1 MMIRTLTLLHAITIA
16 GGLALFAQPGAI
28 DPSFDPGA
36 GANDRLFYAA
46 LQADGKL
53 LVAGELTAYDGVTRN
68 GIARLNADGSLDTAF
83 DPGDG
88 PEFQIYCMA
97 VQPDGK
103 IIVGGQFNE
112 FDGVSAN
119 MIVRLN
125 PDGSVDNSFDTGGGA
140 DWIVF
145 SIKLQTDGKILIG
158 GNFLEFDGV
167 PRSGIARL
175 NPDGSLD
182 TSFDP
187 GAGLGST
194 TGATSVSAFAIQPDG
209 RIIIGGSFTSYD
221 GVPRNSIAR
230 IHADG
235 ALDTSF
241 DPGDGAQFG
250 FVGVSDMALLP
261 DGRIIL
267 GGDFTL
273 YDGVVRSYLARV
285 NTDGSL
291 DASFVPGTGPDS
303 WVNAIA
309 LQPDGKVVVGGFFN
323 SFDDVL
329 RNGLLRVN
337 ADGTLDAGFDTGTGM
352 ALVDEIVFDLV
363 LQPDGK
369 VLAAGEFTEYDGT
382 PRNHIVRVEGGVLT
396 AVPMQGAG
404 EEMAFAWPNP
414 TEGTLFLAGPASGVV
429 CDAQGR
435 VLMHFQRA
443 MQLDLSGL
451 VPGRYVLRT
460 DDGRVRSF
468 VRQ

>member
-1 MMIRTLTLLHAITIA
+1 MIRTLTLFHAITVA

-36 GANDRLFYAA
+36 GANDRLFCAA

-103 IIVGGQFNE
+103 ILVGGQFNE
-112 FDGVSAN
+112 FDGVAAN

-140 DWIVF
+140 DWIIL
-145 SIKLQTDGKILIG
+145 SIKLQSDGKILIG

-175 NPDGSLD
+175 NADGSLD

-194 TGATSVSAFAIQPDG
+194 SGATGISAFLIQSDG
-209 RIIIGGSFTSYD
+209 RILIGGSFTSYD

-261 DGRIIL
+261 DGKIIL

-273 YDGVVRSYLARV
+273 YDGVFRSYLARV

-329 RNGLLRVN
+329 RNSLLRVN

-363 LQPDGK
+363 LQPDGR
-369 VLAAGEFTEYDGT
+369 VFAAGEFTVYDGT
-382 PRNHIVRVEGGVLT
+382 PRNHIVRVQGGVIT
-396 AVPMQGAG
+396 SVPMGTTGQEAP
-404 EEMAFAWPNP
+404 FAWPNP
-414 TEGTLFLAGPASGVV
+414 AEGTVFLSEPLSGTV

-435 VLMHFQRA
+435 AVARFQRDL
-443 MQLDLSGL
+443 QVDLSGL
-451 VPGRYVLRT
+451 APGRYTLRAE
-460 DDGRVRSF
+460 DGRV
-468 VRQ
+468 QHIIKK

>member
-1 MMIRTLTLLHAITIA
+1 MIRTLTLLPTLVLA

-28 DPSFDPGA
+28 DPTFDPGA
-36 GANDRLFYAA
+36 GANDRLFCAA
-46 LQADGKL
+46 LRPDGKL
-53 LVAGELTAYDGVTRN
+53 LVAGELTAFDGVQRN
-68 GIARLNADGSLDTAF
+68 GLARLNADGSLDTAF

-88 PEFQIYCMA
+88 PEFQIYCLA
-97 VQPDGK
+97 TQPDGK
-103 IIVGGQFNE
+103 VLAGGQFNT
-112 FDGVSAN
+112 FDGVPAN

-125 PDGSVDNSFDTGGGA
+125 PDGSVDNSFDTGTGA
-140 DWIVF
+140 DWIVL
-145 SIKLQTDGKILIG
+145 SIKLQPDGKILVG
-158 GNFLEFDGV
+158 GNFLEFNGV

-175 NPDGSLD
+175 NADGSLD

-194 TGATSVSAFAIQPDG
+194 TGATGISAFLVQPDG
-209 RIIIGGSFTSYD
+209 RIVIGGSFNSYD
-221 GVPRNSIAR
+221 GVPRNSIVR

-235 ALDTSF
+235 SLDTSF
-241 DPGDGAQFG
+241 DPGTGAQFG
-250 FVGVSDMALLP
+250 FIGVSDMALQP
-261 DGRIIL
+261 DGKIVL
-267 GGDFTL
+267 GGDFAV
-273 YDGVVRSYLARV
+273 YDGVPRSYLARV
-285 NTDGSL
+285 DADGGL
-291 DASFVPGTGPDS
+291 DAGFLPGTGPDS

-352 ALVDEIVFDLV
+352 ALVDETVFDVV

-369 VLAAGEFTEYDGT
+369 VLAAGEFTVYDGT

-396 AVPMQGAG
+396 AVPMQDAG
-404 EEMAFAWPNP
+404 EEVSFAWPNP
-414 TEGTLFLAGPASGVV
+414 AERTLFLSGPASGVV

-435 VLMHFQRA
+435 VLMHFQRE

-460 DDGRVRSF
+460 DDGQVQSI

>member
-1 MMIRTLTLLHAITIA
+1 MIRTLTLLYAITVA

-28 DPSFDPGA
+28 DPTFDPGA
-36 GANDRLFYAA
+36 GANDRLFCAA

-68 GIARLNADGSLDTAF
+68 GIARLNPDGSLDTAF

-88 PEFQIYCMA
+88 PEFQIYSMA

-103 IIVGGQFNE
+103 ILVGGQFNE
-112 FDGVSAN
+112 FDGVTAN

-125 PDGSVDNSFDTGGGA
+125 PDGSVDSGFDTGTGA
-140 DWIVF
+140 DWIVL
-145 SIKLQTDGKILIG
+145 SIKPQSDGKILVG

-175 NPDGSLD
+175 NADGSLD

-187 GAGLGST
+187 GTGLGST
-194 TGATSVSAFAIQPDG
+194 SGATGISAFLIQSDG
-209 RIIIGGSFTSYD
+209 RILIGGSFTSYD

-267 GGDFTL
+267 GGDFAMF
-273 YDGVVRSYLARV
+273 DGMFRSYLARV
-285 NTDGSL
+285 NIDGSL

-323 SFDDVL
+323 SFDDVQ
-329 RNGLLRVN
+329 RNSLLRVN
-337 ADGTLDAGFDTGTGM
+337 ADGTLDTGYDTGTGM

-369 VLAAGEFTEYDGT
+369 VFAAGEFTVYDGT
-382 PRNHIVRVEGGVLT
+382 PRNHIVRVEGGVST
-396 AVPMQGAG
+396 SVQVPITDQEGS
-404 EEMAFAWPNP
+404 FVRPNP
-414 TEGTLFLAGPASGVV
+414 AEGTILLSEPLSGTV

-435 VLMHFQRA
+435 TVLRFQRDL
-443 MQLDLSGL
+443 QVDLSVL
-451 VPGRYVLRT
+451 VPGRYLLRT
-460 DDGRVRSF
+460 EDGRVEHIIKL
-468 VRQ
+468 